1 MPDRATGCRIRVM
14 LTARRPA
21 AALALALLCSTW
33 LVAQGQGPGRGGAA
47 GTAFPGGRMNDD
59 GSLLPAGP
67 SSALFTQ
74 DPYTQYEIL
83 APGSEAFA
91 ITYLLESARAGATE
105 ITNATRA
112 GSMGTNISVFDP
124 RTGQPVKFTYDLGA
138 NGQYAIR
145 ATLPFPVPEGG
156 IGRVLI
162 YKTYTDARTYQV
174 NGDNIV
180 WVRSL
185 SGYRLGV
192 VLPQGYALQS
202 SNVAAQMATLPDG
215 RLKLAFANPSGQAN
229 NLTIHATK
237 TAATFT
243 PSPFKDVFFD
253 DIKTLYD
260 LGAPETGTF
269 SVDQTYSDPRKG
281 ATATLDV
288 LDYLALSDLKVVDL
302 DTAKTL
308 TPVRNGK
315 TTTVVLG
322 VPITNDKQSAHLRV
336 TGIGK
341 DGYRLVNGELVFERE
356 LHGLRNT
363 VVLPAGWS
371 VSGVSQS
378 GTVGRTREGRMFVA
392 FVNLNAENHYKVTI
406 RARR

>member
-1 MPDRATGCRIRVM
+1 MMTPSWLRGMVVLGVLACG
-14 LTARRPA
+14 
-21 AALALALLCSTW
+21 AALVT
-33 LVAQGQGPGRGGAA
+33 AQGRGGQA

-67 SSALFTQ
+67 VSTLFSQ
-74 DPYTQYEIL
+74 EAYTQYEIL
-83 APGSEAFA
+83 EPGSEAFA

-174 NGDNIV
+174 SGDTIT

-192 VLPQGYALQS
+192 VLPKGYAFVS
-202 SNVAAQMATLPDG
+202 SNVAAQMSTLPDG

-229 NLTIHATK
+229 NLTIHAKKT
-237 TAATFT
+237 TAAFT
-243 PSPFKDVFFD
+243 PSPYRDMFFD
-253 DIKTLYD
+253 DVKTLYD
-260 LGAPETGTF
+260 LGAPEAGTF
-269 SVDQTYSDPRKG
+269 SVEQTYSDSRKG
-281 ATATLDV
+281 PTATLDI
-288 LDYLALSDLKVVDL
+288 LTYLPLSNLKVVDL
-302 DTAKTL
+302 DTATAL
-308 TPVRNGK
+308 TPVKSGAVTRV
-315 TTTVVLG
+315 TLG

-336 TGIGK
+336 TGTGS
-341 DGYRLVNGELVFERE
+341 DGYRLVNGELVFDRE

-363 VVLPAGWS
+363 VVLPAGWD

-378 GTVGRTREGRMFVA
+378 GTVGRTREGRVFVA
-392 FVNLNAENHYKVTI
+392 FVNLNAENHFRVTI
-406 RARR
+406 RARK

>member
-1 MPDRATGCRIRVM
+1 MTTTSWLRGVVVFSV
-14 LTARRPA
+14 LTCGTVLLA
-21 AALALALLCSTW
+21 A
-33 LVAQGQGPGRGGAA
+33 QGRGGQA
-47 GTAFPGGRMNDD
+47 GITFPGGRMNED

-67 SSALFTQ
+67 ASTLFSQ
-74 DPYTQYEIL
+74 EAYTQYEIL
-83 APGSEAFA
+83 EPGSEAFA

-105 ITNATRA
+105 ITNPTRA

-124 RTGQPVKFTYDLGA
+124 RTGQPVKFTYDLGD

-145 ATLPFPVPEGG
+145 ATLPFAVPEGG

-192 VLPQGYALQS
+192 VLPKGYAFVS
-202 SNVAAQMATLPDG
+202 SNVAAQMSTLPDG
-215 RLKLAFANPSGQAN
+215 RLKVAFANPSGQAN
-229 NLTIHATK
+229 NLTIHAKKT
-237 TAATFT
+237 TAAFT
-243 PSPFKDVFFD
+243 PSPYKDVFFD

-260 LGAPETGTF
+260 LGAPESGTF
-269 SVDQTYSDPRKG
+269 TVEQTYSDPRKG
-281 ATATLDV
+281 ATATLDI
-288 LDYLALSDLKVVDL
+288 LKYLKLTNLKVVDL
-302 DTAKTL
+302 DTATVL
-308 TPVRNGK
+308 TPV
-315 TTTVVLG
+315 TTAAATRVPLG

-336 TGIGK
+336 TGTGS
-341 DGYRLVNGELVFERE
+341 DGYRLVNGELVFDRD

-363 VVLPAGWS
+363 VVLPAGWE

-378 GTVGRTREGRMFVA
+378 GTVGRTREGRVFVA
-392 FVNLNAENHYKVTI
+392 FVNLNAENHFRVTI